1 MDIEKIEKFIDA
13 GYTKEDIDKMLK
25 SPEPSEPIEQGEE
38 AQIHAGEVKE
48 EQEAPDDAMKALA
61 DTVAELSKTV
71 KEIQSANIKA
81 AHTDKPKATDA
92 IKAAMDSFI
101 ESI

>member
-13 GYTKEDIDKMLK
+13 GFTKEDIDKMLK
-25 SPEPSEPIEQGEE
+25 NPEPSEPIEQGEE
-38 AQIHAGEVKE
+38 VQIHAGEVEAKE
-48 EQEAPDDAMKALA
+48 GPDDAMKALA

-71 KEIQSANIKA
+71 KEIQTANVKA
-81 AHTDKPKATDA
+81 AHTDKPTAGDA

>member
-25 SPEPSEPIEQGEE
+25 GPEPSEPIEQGEE
-38 AQIHAGEVKE
+38 VQIHAGEVE
-48 EQEAPDDAMKALA
+48 EKEAPDDAMKVLA

-71 KEIQSANIKA
+71 KEIQSANVKA